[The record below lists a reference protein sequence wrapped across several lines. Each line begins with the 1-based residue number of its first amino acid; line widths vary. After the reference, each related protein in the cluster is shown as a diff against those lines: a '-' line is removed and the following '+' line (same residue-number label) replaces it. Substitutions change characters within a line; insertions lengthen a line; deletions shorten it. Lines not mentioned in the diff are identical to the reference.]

1 MPAPVNSQLQA
12 LVSEDC
18 QDLLNYLLD
27 EQLPGGEQV
36 VATVQSAAGQ
46 AALENVILQIARAYA
61 VCAFEQSTDLEIYSP
76 RLQAS
81 LDEYPALLTVV
92 RVYQEHIDLR
102 ALNEGLDASAE
113 SYQSERL
120 GDYLGQFLPDRLN

>member
-1 MPAPVNSQLQA
+1 MPAPVNPQLQA

-61 VCAFEQSTDLEIYSP
+61 VCAFEQSTDLEIYTP

-92 RVYQEHIDLR
+92 RVYQEHVDLR

-120 GDYLGQFLPDRLN
+120 GDYLAQFLPDRLD